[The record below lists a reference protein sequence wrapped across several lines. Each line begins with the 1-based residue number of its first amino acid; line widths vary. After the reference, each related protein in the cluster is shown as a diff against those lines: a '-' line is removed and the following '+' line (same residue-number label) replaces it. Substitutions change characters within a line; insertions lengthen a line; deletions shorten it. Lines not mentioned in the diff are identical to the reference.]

1 MDIRESLESAFTED
15 KEVPESPTIA
25 SPAADVSADKP
36 VDRPRDEIGRFAA
49 KEPQEVAQG
58 AVQEV
63 APIVERK
70 PPSSWKPEA
79 QTAWAKADKGEP
91 LTAEEVRLL
100 ALEAER
106 REGDFHKGV
115 QEFKTHSER
124 ARAYDQV
131 ITPYR
136 DYLQTLGVDA
146 PTAINALLNADKTLR
161 TGDPATKAAYFA
173 KLAQEYGIDLGQVQQ
188 PAPVDANTQFL
199 MQQMHSLRQ
208 QQEMWQNQ
216 IQQQERARAEAELS
230 EFAANK
236 PHLDAVRNDM
246 ADLLQAGKA
255 KSLNEAYDM
264 AVWMRPDIRQTLIEQ
279 QRAEAQRK
287 AVEQAQAAR
296 AKTASVLVKGSSPSS
311 GGSTAPSGSLRDQ
324 LAAAFAND

>member
-1 MDIRESLESAFTED
+1 MTDIRTALESAYTEEPAEPIE
-15 KEVPESPTIA
+15 KIEAPEPVEK
-25 SPAADVSADKP
+25 AD
-36 VDRPRDEIGRFAA
+36 DRPRDEAGRFAPKA
-49 KEPQEVAQG
+49 TETP
-58 AVQEV
+58 EV
-63 APIVERK
+63 APVEAAPEVPVRK

-124 ARAYDQV
+124 ARAYDAV
-131 ITPYR
+131 VTPYR

-188 PAPVDANTQFL
+188 PTPQDPQTAYL
-199 MQQMHSLRQ
+199 MQQLHSLEQRHRMWESEIQRQ
-208 QQEMWQNQ
+208 QREQAESE
-216 IQQQERARAEAELS
+216 IRAFS
-230 EFAANK
+230 EGK
-236 PHLDAVRNDM
+236 PHLDAVRGDM
-246 ADLLQAGKA
+246 ADLLQSGKA
-255 KSLNEAYDM
+255 KSLNDAYDM

-279 QRAEAQRK
+279 QRADAQRK
-287 AVEQAQAAR
+287 AAEQAQAQRAR
-296 AKTASVLVKGSSPSS
+296 TAAVSVKGSSPSS
-311 GGSTAPSGSLRDQ
+311 GGASAPSGSLRDQ

>member
-1 MDIRESLESAFTED
+1 MDIRETLEAAYSDDTQ
-15 KEVPESPTIA
+15 VPESPTIA

-36 VDRPRDEIGRFAA
+36 VDRPRDEVGRFAA
-49 KEPQEVAQG
+49 KVEAPEPQVDA
-58 AVQEV
+58 AVVE
-63 APIVERK
+63 APVRK

-124 ARAYDQV
+124 ARAYDAV
-131 ITPYR
+131 VTPYR

-161 TGDPATKAAYFA
+161 TGNPQEKAAYFA
-173 KLAQEYGIDLGQVQQ
+173 RLAQEYGIDIGQVQN
-188 PAPVDANTQFL
+188 PTPVDPQTQYL
-199 MQQMHSLRQ
+199 MQKLHNLEQQHKMWESDIQRQ
-208 QQEMWQNQ
+208 QREQAESE
-216 IQQQERARAEAELS
+216 IRAFGEG
-230 EFAANK
+230 K
-236 PHLDAVRNDM
+236 THLDAVRGDM
-246 ADLLQAGKA
+246 ADLLSTGKA
-255 KSLNEAYDM
+255 KTLNDAYDM

-279 QRAEAQRK
+279 QRADAQRK
-287 AVEQAQAAR
+287 AAEQAQAQRAR
-296 AKTASVLVKGSSPSS
+296 TAAVSVKGSSPSS
-311 GGSTAPSGSLRDQ
+311 GGASAPSGSLRDQ

>member
-1 MDIRESLESAFTED
+1 MTDIRTALEDAYSE
-15 KEVPESPTIA
+15 PEQTTAPE
-25 SPAADVSADKP
+25 P
-36 VDRPRDEIGRFAA
+36 VVDDRPRDDVGRFAS
-49 KEPQEVAQG
+49 K
-58 AVQEV
+58 VQD
-63 APIVERK
+63 APITAPVDTPEPVAEVPVRK

-79 QTAWAKADKGEP
+79 QTAWSKADKGEA

-124 ARAYDQV
+124 ARSYDAA
-131 ITPYR
+131 IAPYR
-136 DYLQTLGVDA
+136 DHLQSLGVDA

-188 PAPVDANTQFL
+188 TTNTDPSMQYV
-199 MQQMHSLRQ
+199 MQQLHSLEQSNRMRESEIQRQ
-208 QQEMWQNQ
+208 QIAQ
-216 IQQQERARAEAELS
+216 AEAEIAKFS
-230 EFAANK
+230 NGKAHFES
-236 PHLDAVRNDM
+236 VRNEM
-246 ADLLQAGKA
+246 SDLLRTGMVKT
-255 KSLNEAYDM
+255 LEEAYER
-264 AVWMRPDIRQTLIEQ
+264 AVWGNPDIRRTLIEQ

-287 AVEQAQAAR
+287 AAEQAQAQRAR
-296 AKTASVLVKGSSPSS
+296 TAAVSVKGSSPSS
-311 GGSTAPSGSLRDQ
+311 GGATAPSGSLRDQ

>member
-1 MDIRESLESAFTED
+1 MDIRESLEAAYSD
-15 KEVPESPTIA
+15 KPEATESPTVA
-25 SPAADVSADKP
+25 SPAQDVTPDKP
-36 VDRPRDEIGRFAA
+36 LVRDEVGRFAA
-49 KEPQEVAQG
+49 KEPVAEVP
-58 AVQEV
+58 VEP
-63 APIVERK
+63 APVVERK
-70 PPSSWKPEA
+70 APSSWKPEA
-79 QTAWAKADKGEP
+79 QTAWSKADKGEP

-124 ARAYDQV
+124 ARAYDNV

-173 KLAQEYGIDLGQVQQ
+173 RLAQEYGIDIGQVQQ
-188 PAPVDANTQFL
+188 PAPVDPTTQHL
-199 MQQMHSLRQ
+199 MQQMNSLRQ

-216 IQQQERARAEAELS
+216 IQQQERAKAEAEIS
-230 EFAANK
+230 EFAAGK
-236 PHLDAVRNDM
+236 PHLDAVRGDM
-246 ADLLQAGKA
+246 ADLLSTGKA
-255 KSLNEAYDM
+255 KTLNEAYDM

-287 AVEQAQAAR
+287 ALEQAQAAR
-296 AKTASVLVKGSSPSS
+296 AKTAAVSVKGSSPSS
-311 GGSTAPSGSLRDQ
+311 GGATAPSGSLRDQ